1 MTFVTP
7 TACNYG
13 DEKVHCYSEAASAIF
28 DEDFGLSDAE
38 SSEEET
44 EVELYAYLSEPVV
57 ESAAVDN
64 ITRSIEDTTARD
76 GRERVFCGEFSVS
89 IKDGKKWS
97 HKLYIIATPKLQV
110 QLQHLMPACLQLL
123 Y

>member
-28 DEDFGLSDAE
+28 DEE
-38 SSEEET
+38 SSVEET
-44 EVELYAYLSEPVV
+44 EVELYAYLVEPAV

-64 ITRSIEDTTARD
+64 ITRSIEDTTPRD
-76 GRERVFCGEFSVS
+76 SRDRVFCGEFSVS

>member
-1 MTFVTP
+1 MTFVIP

-13 DEKVHCYSEAASAIF
+13 DEKVHCYSEAAS

-38 SSEEET
+38 SREEET
-44 EVELYAYLSEPVV
+44 EVELYAYLGEPVV

-64 ITRSIEDTTARD
+64 IMRSIEDTTPRD
-76 GRERVFCGEFSVS
+76 SRDRVFCGEFSVS